1 VRAALGVV
9 ALGTVLGA
17 AGPAKAD
24 TAAHVDDDQHGLAVL
39 GLGSSVDAAWPL
51 ARAVYSES
59 SLRPPALDE
68 AHARV
73 LVGETPDENAPA
85 ELRDLAGT
93 RSGIHGDDPVSRR
106 LLQSIALAMHVK
118 GIVVVDAGVAPARA
132 SARVFVTTG
141 GTYDPVRYDPDPS
154 APVTWGNGTS
164 ATTWTGA
171 VQVLRRGF
179 GEAAKPPSANP
190 PLPVVAP
197 VESKPPS
204 PVGISVLLHPV
215 PAASDKGKSEPK
227 AFYQSPWFWAATG
240 AAVFAGLAVYL
251 ATRNDSSDNI
261 QLSVQV
267 PK

>member
-106 LLQSIALAMHVK
+106 LLQSIALSMHVK
-118 GIVVVDAGVAPARA
+118 GIVVIDAGVAPARA

-141 GTYDPVRYDPDPS
+141 GTYDPVRYDPDPA
-154 APVTWGNGTS
+154 APVTWGTGAS
-164 ATTWTGA
+164 STTWTGA

-179 GEAAKPPSANP
+179 GEAPKPVNP
-190 PLPVVAP
+190 PPTVAP
-197 VESKPPS
+197 VTAPTPG

-215 PAASDKGKSEPK
+215 PAATDKGKSEPR
-227 AFYQSPWFWAATG
+227 AFYQSPWFWAAAG
-240 AAVFAGLAVYL
+240 AAVFAGVAVYL
-251 ATRNDSSDNI
+251 ATRNESSDNI

>member
-1 VRAALGVV
+1 MRAVVGVATLGI
-9 ALGTVLGA
+9 LGA
-17 AGPAKAD
+17 VGPARAD
-24 TAAHVDDDQHGLAVL
+24 AAHEDDQHGLAVM
-39 GLGSSVDAAWPL
+39 GLGSSADAAWPL

-118 GIVVVDAGVAPARA
+118 GIVVVDAGVAPGRA

-141 GTYDPVRYDPDPS
+141 GAYDPVRYDPDPS
-154 APVTWGNGTS
+154 APVTWGNGAS
-164 ATTWTGA
+164 ATTWAGA

-179 GEAAKPPSANP
+179 GESGKPPSAP
-190 PLPVVAP
+190 PLPGVAP
-197 VESKPPS
+197 VESRPPS

-215 PAASDKGKSEPK
+215 PAPSEKGKSEPK
-227 AFYQSPWFWAATG
+227 AFYQSPWFWAAAG